1 MGQPGGGDTPS
12 SGMTGREPG
21 ELKHLST
28 PRKRED
34 ALSSGERTG
43 QSPNQGGVCEP
54 AGAVVLGLDGC
65 LGAGSRPLA
74 WEWHVSRRLLERVAR
89 AGESPVGDGMA
100 LRVQTLR
107 EYRPT
112 RDIGWEAGGT
122 TSQG

>member
-1 MGQPGGGDTPS
+1 MGQPGGRDGPS
-12 SGMTGREPG
+12 PRKGREPG

-43 QSPNQGGVCEP
+43 QSPNRVGVRSVRALPVRGCTIPMESF
-54 AGAVVLGLDGC
+54 AQDSLG
-65 LGAGSRPLA
+65 
-74 WEWHVSRRLLERVAR
+74 WVNVRRSVLERR
-89 AGESPVGDGMA
+89 TKAGESPVVDDVAPPVIGK
-100 LRVQTLR
+100 R

>member
-1 MGQPGGGDTPS
+1 MGQPTRRDGRVPRK
-12 SGMTGREPG
+12 GREPG

-43 QSPNQGGVCEP
+43 QSPNLCGVRSGYALPWGGCTIQMEEHTRSS
-54 AGAVVLGLDGC
+54 LGWTC
-65 LGAGSRPLA
+65 
-74 WEWHVSRRLLERVAR
+74 VRRSVLERRTA
-89 AGESPVGDGMA
+89 AGESPVVDGG
-100 LRVQTLR
+100 RSPVIWKR